1 MRNLAKHGQ
10 KLECTSC
17 GSNPCESGGGNELLN
32 GCPMTTFR
40 PVLRQAL
47 KTYEKNR
54 QLRKIAQAS
63 ALVES
68 RGYMKWTRVEDTI
81 EFARLMNYKKIGIA
95 CCIGLKREGAILASI
110 LRRNRFQVISTICKT
125 GAVPKEKV
133 GVKDTEKLRPG
144 QFEVM
149 CNPVAQAM
157 LLDACGAELNIIVG
171 LCVGH
176 DALFCRT
183 SKAPVTTLIAKDRV
197 LCHNPVAS
205 IYNHQSYYRQRLY
218 DNHLS
223 NIWKSSPSS

>member
-1 MRNLAKHGQ
+1 
-10 KLECTSC
+10 
-17 GSNPCESGGGNELLN
+17 
-32 GCPMTTFR
+32 MTTLT

-47 KTYEKNR
+47 KAYQKNR
-54 QLRKIAQAS
+54 QLRKIARSS

-110 LRRNRFQVISTICKT
+110 LKRNGFQVISTICKT

-133 GVKDTEKLRPG
+133 GIRDREKLRPG
-144 QFEVM
+144 QFEAM
-149 CNPVAQAM
+149 CNPIAQAM
-157 LLDACGAELNIIVG
+157 LLDACGSELNIVVG

-205 IYNHQSYYRQRLY
+205 IYNHQSYYQRSLY
-218 DNHLS
+218 DNHLT
-223 NIWKSSPSS
+223 NIWKSSRGS